1 LNILEACLAHQTK
14 PRILIISSA
23 EIYATT
29 ENPINEDT
37 PFLPTTPYAV
47 SKITQDMLG
56 LQYSKQLPIMRVRPF
71 NHTGPGQRED
81 FVAPA
86 FAMQIARIEAGLQEP
101 VIHVRNLLAQIDFT
115 DVRDVVRAYFLI
127 LERGTSGE
135 VYNIASGKA
144 RAIQSL
150 LDTLLNLSTLTAPPE
165 IKCTGSQIPTTKV
178 GDASRINH
186 TTGWKPQIP
195 FEQTLLDLLNDCRN
209 RVQNSQIGD

>member
-1 LNILEACLAHQTK
+1 
-14 PRILIISSA
+14 
-23 EIYATT
+23 
-29 ENPINEDT
+29 
-37 PFLPTTPYAV
+37 
-47 SKITQDMLG
+47 
-56 LQYSKQLPIMRVRPF
+56 
-71 NHTGPGQRED
+71 
-81 FVAPA
+81 
-86 FAMQIARIEAGLQEP
+86 MQIARIEAGLQEP

-165 IKCTGSQIPTTKV
+165 IKCTGSQIPTIKV